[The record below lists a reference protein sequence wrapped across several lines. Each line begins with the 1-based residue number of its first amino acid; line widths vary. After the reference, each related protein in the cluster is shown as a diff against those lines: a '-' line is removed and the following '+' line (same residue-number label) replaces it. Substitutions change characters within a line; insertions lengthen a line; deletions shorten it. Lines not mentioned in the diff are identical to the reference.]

1 MMIKFRE
8 IFANA
13 DRFFSGDRM
22 ENEIS
27 LI

>member
-1 MMIKFRE
+1 MIVKFKE
-8 IFANA
+8 IYANA
-13 DRFFSGDRM
+13 DRFFNGERM